1 MSAARVWVECGGCPT
16 GRASLPMVV
25 FPPCGVISTS
35 LVKLAGLTTLVKLAG
50 LTTLVRLA
58 GLTTPVTLVALTLMI
73 AESRPDE
80 KDVMVRV
87 VVNLINQQN

>member
-35 LVKLAGLTTLVKLAG
+35 LVRLAGLTTLVK
-50 LTTLVRLA
+50 LA

>member
-1 MSAARVWVECGGCPT
+1 MSAARVRAGWVGCPT
-16 GRASLPMVV
+16 GRGSLPMVV
-25 FPPCGVISTS
+25 FPPCWVISTS

>member
-1 MSAARVWVECGGCPT
+1 
-16 GRASLPMVV
+16 MVV
-25 FPPCGVISTS
+25 FPPCGVISTSLVKLAGLTS

-50 LTTLVRLA
+50 LTTLVKLA